1 MILLKQLIELFV
13 IMALGYC
20 MARKKILNEE
30 TVKNISWMIV
40 NVANPA
46 LILSGLSDFDGSMD
60 IRSIG
65 TALGLA
71 VVIFLFLILLA
82 EPLARLFAVDE
93 DKTGTYKLML
103 VFSNFG
109 FMGFPLIKTM
119 FGAEGILYAS
129 VFCIPFDMLM
139 YTYGVA
145 VISRKKQRLPIKNIL
160 NMGVIASLL
169 LIIGIVADIQL
180 PAMIGEMISMLS
192 GITAPLSM
200 MVIGAAIYGMPVAM
214 IMKDGRMIGFCA
226 VRMIVIPVVC
236 SLLLAHFVRSDVLR
250 GIGVVL
256 CSAPVASMCA
266 MFTQQYGGSYELA
279 SRSVVATTL
288 ISVVTMP
295 VMFVIAGL

>member
-1 MILLKQLIELFV
+1 MILLKQLMELFV
-13 IMALGYC
+13 IMALGYF
-20 MARKKILNEE
+20 MARKKILGGE
-30 TVKNISWMIV
+30 TVKDISWMIV
-40 NVANPA
+40 NVTNPA
-46 LILSGLSDFDGSMD
+46 LILSGLDDIGGSID

-65 TALGLA
+65 IALGLA
-71 VVIFLFLILLA
+71 IVIFLFLILLA
-82 EPLARLFAVDE
+82 EPLSRLFAM
-93 DKTGTYKLML
+93 DKGETGTYKLML

-145 VISRKKQRLPIKNIL
+145 VISREKQKLPLKNIL
-160 NMGVIASLL
+160 NLGVIASLL
-169 LIIGIVADIQL
+169 LIAGILADIQL
-180 PAMIGEMISMLS
+180 PEMLGEMISMLS
-192 GITAPLSM
+192 GLTAPLSM
-200 MVIGAAIYGMPVAM
+200 MVIGAAMYGMPLAQTM
-214 IMKDGRMIGFCA
+214 RDKRMICFCV
-226 VRMIVIPVVC
+226 VRMVIIPVIC
-236 SLLLAHFVRSDVLR
+236 SILLACFVRNNVLK
-250 GIGVVL
+250 GISVVL

-288 ISVVTMP
+288 LSVVTMP

>member
-160 NMGVIASLL
+160 NMGIIASLL

-200 MVIGAAIYGMPVAM
+200 MVIGAAVYGMPVAL

>member
-60 IRSIG
+60 IRNIG

-71 VVIFLFLILLA
+71 VVIFLFLILIA

-180 PAMIGEMISMLS
+180 PAMVGEMISMLS

-200 MVIGAAIYGMPVAM
+200 MVIGAAIYGMSVAM

-236 SLLLAHFVRSDVLR
+236 SLLLAHFVRSDVLK

-266 MFTQQYGGSYELA
+266 MFTQQYGGSYELV
-279 SRSVVATTL
+279 SHSVVATTL

>member
-71 VVIFLFLILLA
+71 VVIFLFLILIA

-93 DKTGTYKLML
+93 DKMGTYKLML

-169 LIIGIVADIQL
+169 LIIGIVSDIQL

-214 IMKDGRMIGFCA
+214 IMKDGRLIGFCA

-236 SLLLAHFVRSDVLR
+236 SLLLAYFVRSDVLK

>member
-1 MILLKQLIELFV
+1 MILLKQLVELFV

-46 LILSGLSDFDGSMD
+46 LILSGLSDFDGSID

-65 TALGLA
+65 IALGLA

-82 EPLARLFAVDE
+82 EPLARLFAMDE
-93 DKTGTYKLML
+93 SETGTYKLML

-119 FGAEGILYAS
+119 FGAVGILYAS

-160 NMGVIASLL
+160 NMGVVASLL
-169 LIIGIVADIQL
+169 LIAGIVVDIQL
-180 PAMIGEMISMLS
+180 PAMLGEMVSMLS
-192 GITAPLSM
+192 GLTAPLST
-200 MVIGAAIYGMPVAM
+200 MVIGAAIYGMPLAQTMRDV
-214 IMKDGRMIGFCA
+214 RMIVFCV
-226 VRMIVIPVVC
+226 VRMIVIPAIC
-236 SLLLAHFVRSDVLR
+236 SILLAHFVESDVLK

-288 ISVVTMP
+288 ISVMTMP
-295 VMFVIAGL
+295 VMFIIAGL

>member
-71 VVIFLFLILLA
+71 VVIFLFLILIA

-93 DKTGTYKLML
+93 DKIGTYKLML

-119 FGAEGILYAS
+119 FGAEGILYDS

-169 LIIGIVADIQL
+169 LIIGIVSDIQL

-214 IMKDGRMIGFCA
+214 IMKDGRLIGFCA

-236 SLLLAHFVRSDVLR
+236 SLLLAHFVRSDVLK

>member
-1 MILLKQLIELFV
+1 M
-13 IMALGYC
+13 
-20 MARKKILNEE
+20 
-30 TVKNISWMIV
+30 
-40 NVANPA
+40 
-46 LILSGLSDFDGSMD
+46 
-60 IRSIG
+60 
-65 TALGLA
+65 
-71 VVIFLFLILLA
+71 
-82 EPLARLFAVDE
+82 
-93 DKTGTYKLML
+93 GTYKLML

-169 LIIGIVADIQL
+169 LIIGIVSDIQL

-214 IMKDGRMIGFCA
+214 IMKDGRLIGFCA

-236 SLLLAHFVRSDVLR
+236 SLLLAHFVRSDVLK